1 MVNNLTPGSHVK
13 IPDIQDGQLP
23 VDNILVYGEFRKK
36 GNPQVLSQQADDEFR
51 VANLQKGVY
60 LLALGRQILVQD
72 KTVAGVSL
80 GEDKGLVYDQ
90 VQVQAVP
97 AHKGMAG
104 GGDEHDVLRLFQD
117 FYPFAVIHTLIQ
129 EIHYINGIAVHHLQ
143 QRLGG
148 VGDEPYVDLGVEPV
162 VFP

>member
-1 MVNNLTPGSHVK
+1 
-13 IPDIQDGQLP
+13 
-23 VDNILVYGEFRKK
+23 
-36 GNPQVLSQQADDEFR
+36 
-51 VANLQKGVY
+51 
-60 LLALGRQILVQD
+60 
-72 KTVAGVSL
+72 
-80 GEDKGLVYDQ
+80 
-90 VQVQAVP
+90 
-97 AHKGMAG
+97 MAG
-104 GGDEHDVLRLFQD
+104 GGDEHNVLRFLQD